1 MDFDLIIVGLGPVGA
16 VAANLAGEAGLRTL
30 VLEKS
35 LTIFD
40 KPRAMGFDQEIMRI
54 LGDLGLADKIA
65 PYVMPYRPS
74 EYLTTDSSVIR
85 RIEAAEPP
93 FQLGWAPNYVFMQP
107 QIESALRENLARFP
121 SVTIKLGAQVEA
133 VTSGEDGAS
142 VTVVEPPS
150 GPNESN
156 GPNSPTVPRTYRSH
170 YVLACDGGA
179 SPIRMGLGLEMED
192 LAFDEPWLVVDV
204 VLKEGCGTTLPATN
218 VQYCEIERPCTFV
231 VGPGQVRRWEFMINA
246 DETPAQVMEPAFVRR
261 LISRWLDESEYD
273 IWRASSYRF
282 HALVLR
288 QWRSDRVF
296 FLGDAAHMTPPF
308 LAQGMCQ
315 GIRDAANLVWKLDL
329 VSRGAASPDLLD
341 TYQEERLPHVKQ
353 TTLVTKSLGKLICE
367 RDPAAARERDKRLL
381 EEMAA
386 NPRGTVRQSLIP
398 GLSSGLLSAS
408 NDIPCGQLFPQPL
421 VKTRDG
427 RQCLLDEATGMSFR
441 IVVEGDTDPA
451 IIERMVEEWRALS
464 DIPLQ
469 WVVIGTAPLTSD
481 APSYAYQDVDGVLVS
496 WMQRH
501 DFAAVIVRPDHYV
514 YGACRKAED
523 AVAMIRELSAALR
536 AGKAHENP
544 TAAACA

>member
-35 LTIFD
+35 LTVFD

-54 LGDLGLADKIA
+54 LGNLGLAEKIA

-74 EYLTTDSSVIR
+74 EYRTTDSSVIR

-107 QIESALRENLARFP
+107 QLERVLRDNLARFP
-121 SVTIKLGAQVEA
+121 SVTVKLGAQVDTVSSSEN
-133 VTSGEDGAS
+133 GAS
-142 VTVVEPPS
+142 VTVAESQS
-150 GPNESN
+150 GSSEADDTNQS
-156 GPNSPTVPRTYRSH
+156 SARHTYRSH
-170 YVLACDGGA
+170 YVLACDGGT
-179 SPIRMGLGLEMED
+179 SPIRMALGLEMED
-192 LAFDEPWLVVDV
+192 LDFDEPWLVVDV
-204 VLKEGCGTTLPATN
+204 VLKDGGGASLPATN
-218 VQYCEIERPCTFV
+218 VQYCEVARPCTFV

-315 GIRDAANLVWKLDL
+315 GIRDAANLMWKLAL
-329 VSRGAASPDLLD
+329 VNRGAAGPRLLD
-341 TYQEERLPHVKQ
+341 SYEAERLPHVKQ

-367 RDPAAARERDKRLL
+367 RDPAAASERDRRLL

-398 GLSSGLLSAS
+398 GLGAGFLSAS
-408 NDIPCGQLFPQPL
+408 AHGPRGQLFPQPL
-421 VKTRDG
+421 VKTPNG
-427 RQCLLDEATGMSFR
+427 RQCLLDAATGDTFC
-441 IVVEGDTDPA
+441 IVVRDSADA
-451 IIERMVEEWRALS
+451 AVIAHIARQCRALH
-464 DIPLQ
+464 DVPLAL
-469 WVVIGTAPLTSD
+469 VVIGSEPLAAN
-481 APSYAYQDVDGVLVS
+481 APSHSYQDADGVLVD
-496 WMQRH
+496 WMQQH
-501 DFAAVIVRPDHYV
+501 DCGAVIARPDHYV
-514 YGACRKAED
+514 YGACRQAED
-523 AVAMIRELSAALR
+523 ASELIRELTAALR
-536 AGKAHENP
+536 TGEPHEKP
-544 TAAACA
+544 TQAACA

>member
-35 LTIFD
+35 LTVFD

-54 LGDLGLADKIA
+54 FGDLGLADKIA

-74 EYLTTDSSVIR
+74 EYRTTDASVIR

-107 QIESALRENLARFP
+107 QIEGILRENLARFP
-121 SVTIKLGAQVEA
+121 SVTAKLGTQVEA
-133 VTSGEDGAS
+133 VTSGDDGAS
-142 VTVVEPPS
+142 VTVVES
-150 GPNESN
+150 SN
-156 GPNSPTVPRTYRSH
+156 ALRTYRSH
-170 YVLACDGGA
+170 HVLACDGGT

-192 LAFDEPWLVVDV
+192 LDFDEPWLVVDV
-204 VLKEGCGTTLPATN
+204 VLKDGCGANLPTTN
-218 VQYCEIERPCTFV
+218 VQYCEIARPCTFV
-231 VGPGQVRRWEFMINA
+231 VGPGQVRRWEFMINP
-246 DETPAQVMEPAFVRR
+246 DETPAQVMEPAFVRQ

-315 GIRDAANLVWKLDL
+315 GIRDAANLVWKLAL
-329 VSRGAASPDLLD
+329 VNQGAASVDLLD
-341 TYQEERLPHVKQ
+341 TYHAERLPHVKQ

-367 RDPAAARERDKRLL
+367 RDPVAARERDNRLL

-408 NDIPCGQLFPQPL
+408 NDGPRGQLFPQPL
-421 VKTRDG
+421 VKTTDG
-427 RQCLLDEATGMSFR
+427 RKRLLDEATGMTFR
-441 IVVEGDTDPA
+441 LVVAEHTDSA
-451 IIERMVEEWRALS
+451 LIERLAKEWRASS
-464 DIPLQ
+464 DIPVEL
-469 WVVIGTAPLTSD
+469 VVIGTEPLTSG

-501 DFAAVIVRPDHYV
+501 DCAAVIVRPDHYV
-514 YGACRKAED
+514 YGGCRKAED
-523 AVAMIRELSAALR
+523 AVAMIRELATTLR
-536 AGKAHENP
+536 AGKAHDNP
-544 TAAACA
+544 TVAACA

>member
-35 LTIFD
+35 LTVFD

-54 LGDLGLADKIA
+54 FGDLGLADKIA

-74 EYLTTDSSVIR
+74 EYRTTDSSLIR

-107 QIESALRENLARFP
+107 QIETLLRENLARFP
-121 SVTIKLGAQVEA
+121 SVTVKLGAQVDA
-133 VTSGEDGAS
+133 VVSGEDGAC
-142 VTVVEPPS
+142 VTVAEPNVPS
-150 GPNESN
+150 AA
-156 GPNSPTVPRTYRSH
+156 RTYQSH
-170 YVLACDGGA
+170 YLLACDGGT

-192 LAFDEPWLVVDV
+192 LDFDEPWLVVDV
-204 VLKEGCGTTLPATN
+204 VLKDGCGANLPTTN

-246 DETPAQVMEPAFVRR
+246 DETPAQATEPAFVRQ

-273 IWRASSYRF
+273 IWRASAYRF

-315 GIRDAANLVWKLDL
+315 GIRDAANLVWKLAL
-329 VSRGAASPDLLD
+329 VNRGAASPDLLD
-341 TYQEERLPHVKQ
+341 TYQAERLPHVKQ
-353 TTLVTKSLGKLICE
+353 TTLVTKSLGKVICE

-398 GLSSGLLSAS
+398 GLSAGLLSAS
-408 NDIPCGQLFPQPL
+408 NKGPRGQLFPQPL
-421 VKTRDG
+421 VRTAEG
-427 RQCLLDEATGMSFR
+427 RKCLLDEATGMTFR
-441 IVVEGDTDPA
+441 IVVRDNTDA
-451 IIERMVEEWRALS
+451 AVIERMAGEWSVLR
-464 DIPLQ
+464 DVPLER
-469 WVVIGTAPLTSD
+469 VVIGTEALTSG

-496 WMQRH
+496 WMHQQ
-501 DFAAVIVRPDHYV
+501 DCAAVIVRPDHYV
-514 YGACRKAED
+514 YGGCRTAED
-523 AVAMIRELSAALR
+523 AVTMIRELAAALP
-536 AGKAHENP
+536 AGEAHEHP
-544 TAAACA
+544 RRAACA

>member
-16 VAANLAGEAGLRTL
+16 IAANLAGEAGLRTL

-35 LTIFD
+35 LTVFD

-54 LGDLGLADKIA
+54 LGNLGLADKIA

-121 SVTIKLGAQVEA
+121 SVTVKLGAQVDA
-133 VTSGEDGAS
+133 VSSGNDGAS
-142 VTVVEPPS
+142 VAVGASP
-150 GPNESN
+150 GGSN
-156 GPNSPTVPRTYRSH
+156 GPQTYRSH

-179 SPIRMGLGLEMED
+179 SPIRTALRLDMED
-192 LAFDEPWLVVDV
+192 LDFDEPWLVVDV
-204 VLKEGCGTTLPATN
+204 VLKEGCGANLPATN
-218 VQYCEIERPCTFV
+218 VQYCEVARPCTFV

-246 DETPAQVMEPAFVRR
+246 DETPAQAMEPAFVRR
-261 LISRWLDESEYD
+261 LISRWLNENEYD

-288 QWRSDRVF
+288 QWRSGRVF

-315 GIRDAANLVWKLDL
+315 GIRDAANLVWKLAL
-329 VSRGAASPDLLD
+329 VNRGAASPLLLD
-341 TYQEERLPHVKQ
+341 TYQAERLPHVKQ
-353 TTLVTKSLGKLICE
+353 TTLVTKALGKLICE
-367 RDPAAARERDKRLL
+367 RDPVAARERDERLL

-398 GLSSGLLSAS
+398 GLGAGLLSAS
-408 NDIPCGQLFPQPL
+408 AYGPRGLLFPQPL
-421 VKTRDG
+421 VTAPDG
-427 RQCLLDEATGMSFR
+427 RRCLLDERTGMAFR
-441 IVVEGDTDPA
+441 IVVEDDTDPA
-451 IIERMVEEWRALS
+451 VVARIAAQCKALR
-464 DIPLQ
+464 DEGVPAEL
-469 WVVIGTAPLTSD
+469 VAIGTEPLTATTPPHRFQD
-481 APSYAYQDVDGVLVS
+481 ADGVLVG
-496 WMQRH
+496 WMRRLQCG
-501 DFAAVIVRPDHYV
+501 AVIARPDHYV
-514 YGACRKAED
+514 YGACRQAAD
-523 AVAMIRELSAALR
+523 ACEMIRELAAALR
-536 AGKAHENP
+536 TGKALENP
-544 TAAACA
+544 AAATCA

>member
-35 LTIFD
+35 LTVFD
-40 KPRAMGFDQEIMRI
+40 KPRAMGFDQEVMRI
-54 LGDLGLADKIA
+54 FGDLGLADKIA

-74 EYLTTDSSVIR
+74 EYRTTDSSVIR
-85 RIEAAEPP
+85 RIEAAEAP

-121 SVTIKLGAQVEA
+121 SVTVKLGAHVDA

-142 VTVVEPPS
+142 VMVVESPS
-150 GPNESN
+150 ESN
-156 GPNSPTVPRTYRSH
+156 ASRTYRSR
-170 YVLACDGGA
+170 YVLSCDGGA
-179 SPIRMGLGLEMED
+179 SPIRTGLGLEMED
-192 LAFDEPWLVVDV
+192 LDFDEPWLVVDV
-204 VLKEGCGTTLPATN
+204 VLKDGCGASLPTTN

-246 DETPAQVMEPAFVRR
+246 GESPTQVMEPAFVRR

-288 QWRSDRVF
+288 QWRSGRIF

-315 GIRDAANLVWKLDL
+315 GIRDAANLIWKLSL
-329 VSRGAASPDLLD
+329 VNRGTAGPLLLD
-341 TYQEERLPHVKQ
+341 TYQAERLPHVKQ

-367 RDPAAARERDKRLL
+367 RDPAAARQRDQRLL

-398 GLSSGLLSAS
+398 GLAAGFLSAS
-408 NDIPCGQLFPQPL
+408 AHGPRGQLFPQPL
-421 VKTRDG
+421 VKLPDG
-427 RQCLLDEATGMSFR
+427 RQCLLDQATGATFR
-441 IVVEGDTDPA
+441 LVVQDDA
-451 IIERMVEEWRALS
+451 DAAVIERIAAECDAVR
-464 DIPLQ
+464 DIPVEL
-469 WVVIGTAPLTSD
+469 VVIGTEPPGPNAPPYTCQDSD
-481 APSYAYQDVDGVLVS
+481 GMLVG
-496 WMQRH
+496 WMRRH
-501 DFAAVIVRPDHYV
+501 ACSAVIARPDHYV
-514 YGACRKAED
+514 YGACHQAED
-523 AVAMIRELSAALR
+523 ACAMIRELAAALR
-536 AGKAHENP
+536 AGTPHENP
-544 TAAACA
+544 AASACA